1 MADLS
6 GSKNSDREEP
16 VEKPD
21 LSCSCV
27 QDPFASLPPELRP
40 TPEPKKGGLRQA
52 TCPACG
58 MKFWTNRSTDYCL
71 DCEKKGLGKAR

>member
-1 MADLS
+1 MSDLLRS
-6 GSKNSDREEP
+6 ENDDEEEL

-40 TPEPKKGGLRQA
+40 TPELKKGGLRKV
-52 TCPACG
+52 TCSVCG
-58 MKFWTNRSTDYCL
+58 LEYWTNRNTDLCIK
-71 DCEKKGLGKAR
+71 CEEQGMGKTR